1 MDALTFFFSN
11 LTLWS
16 SAGINSWSN
25 FLDIFVN
32 DMFLW
37 IGKSNMHN
45 FIDFF
50 SLEQESEA
58 VYACNENLMNAE
70 IFHDVRTNLQIPI
83 PCLLMEN

>member
-1 MDALTFFFSN
+1 MQVKHAQFYR
-11 LTLWS
+11 
-16 SAGINSWSN
+16 
-25 FLDIFVN
+25 
-32 DMFLW
+32 
-37 IGKSNMHN
+37 
-45 FIDFF
+45 FF